1 VSTRSTIDPTS
12 TITISIGF
20 NGAVR
25 IEDSCGQALFSFDH
39 CLLASS
45 TRLAVEFLMIFD
57 VSEVWFV
64 KEIETAHVPY
74 PLDSSQDESDSQ

>member
-1 VSTRSTIDPTS
+1 
-12 TITISIGF
+12 
-20 NGAVR
+20 
-25 IEDSCGQALFSFDH
+25 
-39 CLLASS
+39 
-45 TRLAVEFLMIFD
+45 VEFLMIFD